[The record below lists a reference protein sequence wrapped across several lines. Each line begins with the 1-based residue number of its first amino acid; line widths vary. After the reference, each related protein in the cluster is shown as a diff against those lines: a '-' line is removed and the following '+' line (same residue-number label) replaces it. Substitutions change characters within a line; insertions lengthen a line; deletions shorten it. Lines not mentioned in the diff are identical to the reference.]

1 MNYSIKF
8 IKHICIYDVDSI
20 INNFEQGWKPE
31 GVDEHHTD
39 IVSVSRVV

>member
-20 INNFEQGWKPE
+20 INNLETNSQFSQNESAKWLIKYG
-31 GVDEHHTD
+31 
-39 IVSVSRVV
+39 